1 MAGDTCNNRE
11 NHDILITDKLMVDYF
26 KTVTLGAFTWRNGE
40 RAAMLFAHIR
50 RLGGGWIAL
59 HFALVTLCLHFP
71 ATLAMARLT
80 PLELYSRLYGGNF
93 INALPESARA
103 ALGETPAMDQTAVEN
118 FNALMLENGYG
129 GNVLLPLL
137 GMALG
142 LTAIIQ
148 AVFYLCAVFFL
159 GLSRMNAEPLSFRER
174 LGLAVFSSTLPAL
187 AMAVFGLFLPT
198 VHIIV
203 FYFIVI
209 FIIFQRSNI
218 CPNG

>member
-1 MAGDTCNNRE
+1 MHTVTTKT
-11 NHDILITDKLMVDYF
+11 IDYF

-40 RAAMLFAHIR
+40 RAALLFAHIR

-59 HFALVTLCLHFP
+59 HFVLITLCLHFP
-71 ATLAMARLT
+71 VTLAMARLT
-80 PLELYSRLYGGNF
+80 PFELYSRLYGGNF

-103 ALGETPAMDQTAVEN
+103 ALGDSPAMDPAAVEN

-148 AVFYLCAVFFL
+148 AVFYLCAVFCL
-159 GLSRMNAEPLSFRER
+159 GLSRLNAEPLSFRER
-174 LGLAVFSSTLPAL
+174 LGLAVFSSTLPAP
-187 AMAVFGLFLPT
+187 AAAVFGLFLPT

-203 FYFIVI
+203 L
-209 FIIFQRSNI
+209 
-218 CPNG
+218 